1 MIEFVHE
8 SDYSSEH
15 HCEVHERETNQKP
28 RVASD
33 FCNHA
38 TNRLGL
44 VSVHIKHAH
53 CTRTGK
59 KQTWATI
66 NIKNWVL
73 HPSFSGKVH
82 YYSPEKVIAD
92 KVFCDFNSV
101 ADIQF
106 GNA

>member
-1 MIEFVHE
+1 MIEFVHQ
-8 SDYSSEH
+8 SDYSSGH
-15 HCEVHERETNQKP
+15 HCQVHERETNQKP

-38 TNRLGL
+38 TNKLSSFSTLKTYNRAKNRLGPL
-44 VSVHIKHAH
+44 S
-53 CTRTGK
+53 TPT
-59 KQTWATI
+59 
-66 NIKNWVL
+66 NWVL
-73 HPSFSGKVH
+73 DTGFSGKVH
-82 YYSPEKVIAD
+82 YCSPEKVIAD